1 MEENKKENK
10 KWDYFVLH
18 INFEKNKNAI
28 DQTSQKAS
36 EKLGGSLS
44 KEYLEK
50 EFPDQFK
57 SAKPGLHPTKQ
68 LQTILNKFGE
78 DGWKLQNTETIGNF
92 LMFIFI
98 REKFQ

>member
-1 MEENKKENK
+1 MDENK
-10 KWDYFVLH
+10 KWEYFVLH
-18 INFEKNKNAI
+18 INFEENKNVNE
-28 DQTSQKAS
+28 QTSQKAS

-57 SAKPGLHPTKQ
+57 PAKPGLHPSKQ
-68 LQTILNKFGE
+68 LQIILNRLGE
-78 DGWKLQNTETIGNF
+78 DGWKLQNTETIGNL